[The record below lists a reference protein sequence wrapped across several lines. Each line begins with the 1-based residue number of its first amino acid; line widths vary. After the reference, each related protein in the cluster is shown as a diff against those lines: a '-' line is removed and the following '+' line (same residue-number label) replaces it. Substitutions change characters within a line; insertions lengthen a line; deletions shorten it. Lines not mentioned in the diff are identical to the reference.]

1 MTDTIRNWLY
11 SKAYALVQRKGY
23 HCQLVY
29 VEERLLAAAKF
40 AVAEAERVGAHVNE
54 GGLFKQQTAMR
65 MLSNIVPEA
74 PEHDRALA
82 VEIAIE
88 IIRRG

>member
-1 MTDTIRNWLY
+1 MTNAMRQWLH

-40 AVAEAERVGAHVNE
+40 AIAEAERVGAHVQE

-65 MLSNIVPEA
+65 MLSNICPQA
-74 PEHDRALA
+74 SEHDRALA
-82 VEIAIE
+82 IEIAIE
-88 IIRRG
+88 VIRRG